1 MAAVAIF
8 GSTDVLII
16 RRCNSDGG
24 KCLNPIVSF
33 EYHLMG
39 IVNGTE
45 WIVIIA
51 IVAVI
56 IFGAKKIPE
65 LARSLGKASS
75 EYQKA
80 KVVAAKE
87 LESIKGMGLT
97 TSSDSEKIREVA
109 TTLGIDHTGKTD
121 SELRALIQSEIN
133 KR

>member
-1 MAAVAIF
+1 MT
-8 GSTDVLII
+8 GSILSEI
-16 RRCNSDGG
+16 
-24 KCLNPIVSF
+24 
-33 EYHLMG
+33 LMG

-51 IVAVI
+51 VVAVL

-80 KVVAAKE
+80 KVEAIKE
-87 LESIKGMGLT
+87 IERIKNMGLT
-97 TSSDSEKIREVA
+97 TANDSEKLREVA

-121 SELRALIQSEIN
+121 SELRALIQSKIN
-133 KR
+133 ER

>member
-1 MAAVAIF
+1 
-8 GSTDVLII
+8 
-16 RRCNSDGG
+16 
-24 KCLNPIVSF
+24 
-33 EYHLMG
+33 MG

-51 IVAVI
+51 IVAVV

-75 EYQKA
+75 EYEKA
-80 KVVAAKE
+80 KVTATKE
-87 LESIKGMGLT
+87 LERIKDMGLT
-97 TSSDSEKIREVA
+97 TSNDSEKLREVA

-121 SELRALIQSEIN
+121 SELRALIQSKID

>member
-1 MAAVAIF
+1 MLKSYRQQCIPE
-8 GSTDVLII
+8 I
-16 RRCNSDGG
+16 
-24 KCLNPIVSF
+24 
-33 EYHLMG
+33 LMG

-75 EYQKA
+75 EYEKA

-97 TSSDSEKIREVA
+97 TPSDSEKIREVA

-121 SELRALIQSEIN
+121 SELRALIQSKIN
-133 KR
+133 ER